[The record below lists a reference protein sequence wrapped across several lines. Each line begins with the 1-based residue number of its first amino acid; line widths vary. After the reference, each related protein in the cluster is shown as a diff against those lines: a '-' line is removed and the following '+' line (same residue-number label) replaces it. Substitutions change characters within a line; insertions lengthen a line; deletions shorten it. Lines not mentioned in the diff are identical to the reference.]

1 LLKDFNLSKLK
12 KLTIGIF
19 LRTAGRNQRD
29 EWLHRLVG
37 GNVKRI
43 RKEKGV
49 SQLDLSYA
57 MGLRSVSLVS
67 KAEITLERKHFNL
80 THLDQIAAILE
91 VDIRDFFQG
100 WKPPEN
106 MRDD

>member
-1 LLKDFNLSKLK
+1 
-12 KLTIGIF
+12 
-19 LRTAGRNQRD
+19 
-29 EWLHRLVG
+29 
-37 GNVKRI
+37 
-43 RKEKGV
+43 
-49 SQLDLSYA
+49 